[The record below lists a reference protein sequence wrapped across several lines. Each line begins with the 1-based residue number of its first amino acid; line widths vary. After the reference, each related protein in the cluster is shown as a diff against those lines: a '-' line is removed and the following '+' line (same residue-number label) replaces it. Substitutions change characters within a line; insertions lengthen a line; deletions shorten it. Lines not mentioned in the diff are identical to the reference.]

1 MNVRLFAQLLVGL
14 VFVFANSIATSQ
26 TLHNSTYYCDE
37 DRGVPATFV
46 QTSRVPLPI
55 IRWVSV
61 DIPIPPAQRCQIV
74 SRNFQIAHDRG
85 SLKYIK
91 TGTMRQQPVVCT
103 TNRKGGDCQDLL
115 FTLKPGSN
123 PNNILKKLFN
133 RQGLGADNPLNQTG
147 SDPIYLDVE
156 DYLKRLNQQ
165 L

>member
-1 MNVRLFAQLLVGL
+1 MNVRLFAQLLIGL
-14 VFVFANSIATSQ
+14 VFVFGNSIATSQ
-26 TLHNSTYYCDE
+26 TVHNSTYYCDE

-61 DIPIPPAQRCQIV
+61 DLPIPPAQRCQIV
-74 SRNFQIAHDRG
+74 SRNFQVAHDRG
-85 SLKYIK
+85 SLKYI
-91 TGTMRQQPVVCT
+91 TNSTMHQQPVVCA
-103 TNRKGGDCQDLL
+103 TNRKGGDCQYLL
-115 FTLKPGSN
+115 FALKPGSN
-123 PNNILKKLFN
+123 AKYILNKLLN
-133 RQGLGADNPLNQTG
+133 HGGLGADNPLNQTG

>member
-1 MNVRLFAQLLVGL
+1 MKVRLFAQLLIGL

-26 TLHNSTYYCDE
+26 TVHNSTYYCDE

-61 DIPIPPAQRCQIV
+61 DLPIPPAQRCQSV
-74 SRNFQIAHDRG
+74 SRNFQIAHDQG
-85 SLKYIK
+85 SLRYIT
-91 TGTMRQQPVVCT
+91 TGIMRQQPVVCAT
-103 TNRKGGDCQDLL
+103 SRKGDKCKNLL
-115 FTLKPGSN
+115 FELKPGSN
-123 PNNILKKLFN
+123 PKYILNKLLN
-133 RQGLGADNPLNQTG
+133 RRGLGADNPLNQTG